1 MDPRT
6 IARGQA
12 LGRVAFGFGLVVAP
26 SAVAGAWVGGPAE
39 RPGGRVLAVAM
50 GARDLAIG
58 LALLRA
64 LGRSNGAGAWIR
76 AGMLADTADLVA
88 TLRERDELPT
98 VAVPVVA
105 AMAAGSVVLGLYLQ
119 TRLD

>member
-1 MDPRT
+1 MDPST
-6 IARGQA
+6 LARVHA
-12 LGRVAFGFGLVVAP
+12 LGRVAFGVGLVVAP
-26 SAVAGAWVGGPAE
+26 SVVAGPWVGDPAE

-58 LALLRA
+58 LGAVRS
-64 LGRSNGAGAWIR
+64 LGGSTGARAWIR
-76 AGMLADTADLVA
+76 AGVLADIADLVA

-105 AMAAGSVVLGLYLQ
+105 AMAAGSVAFGLWLQ
-119 TRLD
+119 TELD

>member
-105 AMAAGSVVLGLYLQ
+105 AMAAGSVVVGLYLQ
-119 TRLD
+119 TQLD